1 MLRGA
6 RVPFALRRMAATRL
20 LIGALLLAI
29 LLAAVVTAALASFG
43 ARALPVAVHQ
53 RLAAIRQTT
62 IGVVG
67 QVGARLT
74 STDTSAISAAL
85 HSALPGIP
93 VTLLTGRWSS
103 HLSLPLPA
111 GSGSAPLIQA
121 ATLDWVQAH
130 AQLLTGSWPEPPRPG
145 QPIPV
150 VLPVSTAG
158 MLGLR
163 TGSVLSVRDTL
174 TGAPATLRVA
184 GLFRPLDPAGPYW
197 QLSLL
202 GTAGRLV
209 QGTFVTYGPMLV
221 SPAALGDGRLS
232 VEGAS
237 WLASP
242 DLSRADPGSLGTLAN
257 RVGAAVASLQN
268 DQSLGGLQV
277 TTGLPELLG
286 ALASSLVVSR
296 SLLVIGSLQ
305 LLLIAATTVALGA
318 RLLASHREPEAALLA
333 ARGMARGQLA
343 KPALAEAG
351 LLALCA
357 AGAGALIGG
366 YLSGVL
372 LRASG
377 LTGASPFAGG
387 PSSWPVSVWAS
398 AAAIA
403 ILAVAVIIW
412 PVLRPAHAGAA
423 LARRGRQAV
432 LAGAAQA
439 GLDVALL
446 AVGVLAF

>member
-6 RVPFALRRMAATRL
+6 RAPFALRRMASARL

-29 LLAAVVTAALASFG
+29 LLAAVATAALASFG
-43 ARALPVAVHQ
+43 ARALPAAAHQ
-53 RLAAIRQTT
+53 PLGALQQTT

-67 QVGARLT
+67 PVGPRQAT
-74 STDTSAISAAL
+74 F
-85 HSALPGIP
+85 G
-93 VTLLTGRWSS
+93 
-103 HLSLPLPA
+103 A
-111 GSGSAPLIQA
+111 G
-121 ATLDWVQAH
+121 
-130 AQLLTGSWPEPPRPG
+130 
-145 QPIPV
+145 
-150 VLPVSTAG
+150 
-158 MLGLR
+158 
-163 TGSVLSVRDTL
+163 
-174 TGAPATLRVA
+174 

-209 QGTFVTYGPMLV
+209 QGTFVTYGPVLV
-221 SPAALGDGRLS
+221 SPAALADGRLS
-232 VEGAS
+232 VEEAS

-242 DLSRADPGSLGTLAN
+242 DLSRAATGSLGTLAN
-257 RVGAAVASLQN
+257 RLGAAVASLQN

-277 TTGLPELLG
+277 TTGLPELLS

-305 LLLIAATTVALGA
+305 LLLIAATAVALGA
-318 RLLASHREPEAALLA
+318 RLLASHREPKPALLA

-343 KPALAEAG
+343 QPALTGAG
-351 LLALCA
+351 LLARA
-357 AGAGALIGG
+357 APRAGALRAGW
-366 YLSGVL
+366 LSGML

-377 LTGASPFAGG
+377 LATASPFAGRL
-387 PSSWPVSVWAS
+387 SSWPVSVWAS

-412 PVLRPAHAGAA
+412 PVFRPAVPGAA
-423 LARRGRQAV
+423 LTRRGRQAV

-439 GLDVALL
+439 GLDGALPALGLL
-446 AVGVLAF
+446 AFWPLRK